1 MCENEIEVLLL
12 EQLNELGLCSN
23 VATFKEASL
32 CTTNHGVVICMNDGS
47 EFQVTIV
54 RSRFAKNLKEED

>member
-1 MCENEIEVLLL
+1 MCEKEIEELLV
-12 EQLNELGLCSN
+12 EEFDLCKLCVDVS
-23 VATFKEASL
+23 TFKEASL
-32 CTTNHGVVICMNDGS
+32 CTPHRGVVVCMEDGS